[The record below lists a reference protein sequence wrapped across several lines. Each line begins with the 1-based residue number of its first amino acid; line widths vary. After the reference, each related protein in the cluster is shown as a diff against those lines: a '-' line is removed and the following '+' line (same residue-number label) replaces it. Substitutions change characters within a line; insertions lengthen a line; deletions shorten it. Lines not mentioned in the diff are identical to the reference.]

1 MAKRR
6 VASAELDR
14 CPWAKE
20 GQNKEYH
27 DHEWGVPVHED
38 RLLFEFLI
46 LEGAQAGLSWT
57 TILQKR
63 DNYRKAFD
71 NFDPAVVA
79 KYSKKKQT
87 ELLANAGIGLVGWV
101 AAWVLVTLVSGEGPD
116 EITLGIGLLAL
127 VCSIVFIGLLERR
140 ARRRAA
146 SKGSPSD
153 AA

>member
-1 MAKRR
+1 MELLVAMVLFGVVPFF
-6 VASAELDR
+6 VASFTGGLAGAIQGKGR
-14 CPWAKE
+14 
-20 GQNKEYH
+20 
-27 DHEWGVPVHED
+27 ED
-38 RLLFEFLI
+38 R
-46 LEGAQAGLSWT
+46 S
-57 TILQKR
+57 
-63 DNYRKAFD
+63 
-71 NFDPAVVA
+71 
-79 KYSKKKQT
+79 
-87 ELLANAGIGLVGWV
+87 LLANAGIGLVGWV